1 MRIHADLAA
10 IRRIKWHEYLTRFLL
25 GGAITVATG
34 IIARHFGPVVGGLF
48 LAFPAIFPA
57 SATLLDKHVKAKKSN
72 AGIANPKRGRLAV
85 ALDARGAV
93 MGAIALAVFAVIV
106 WQALPRYNA
115 AAVLGLALVCLV
127 SLAALIW
134 RLRKLHVY
142 WSRRRT

>member
-10 IRRIKWHEYLTRFLL
+10 IRGIKFHEYLTRFLL
-25 GGAITVATG
+25 GGTITVATG
-34 IIARHFGPVVGGLF
+34 LIARHFGPVVGGLF

-57 SATLLDKHVKAKKSN
+57 GATLLDKHEKAKRSN
-72 AGIANPKRGRLAV
+72 AGIANPRRGRLAV

-93 MGAIALAVFAVIV
+93 MGAIALAVFALIV

-115 AAVLGLALVCLV
+115 AAVLGFALMCWIT
-127 SLAALIW
+127 LAALIW

-142 WSRRRT
+142 LSRRT